1 MIASTA
7 RRVAAKLRG
16 SSLPRSS
23 LNFLRRELERL
34 QEKFKKRSER
44 IAELEKQVQEKEKEL
59 ANAQKKIAEQEK
71 QITDL
76 ERQLA
81 LRKRN
86 STNSSKPP
94 SSDGLAGEQ
103 RPRGRKHK
111 SQRKPGGQPGH
122 PGHHRPLIPTA
133 EVNVLK
139 VLLPERCQHCGR
151 KLPQKSDRVTTE
163 GEPRRHQVTEIP
175 EINPHTTEY
184 QCPQVVC
191 EHGQKTTQEPLPEE
205 VRGELWT
212 ALDGADRLLDGGLS
226 GAATAGGS
234 DAGRCAGPGNQFGE
248 HSESLGGSQPGG
260 RAALSAMAGAVAAR
274 SSAERGRDGLAQQ
287 RRQALDLDMRGQA
300 VRFLCGG
307 LHAECRSAGGAAGNG
322 FPRHSLW

>member
-1 MIASTA
+1 MLDDCENHSASCCEIRLEPSPILTKVSA
-7 RRVAAKLRG
+7 AGVGTTPGEGPETQRTHCRPGEGASRR
-16 SSLPRSS
+16 P
-23 LNFLRRELERL
+23 EE
-34 QEKFKKRSER
+34 
-44 IAELEKQVQEKEKEL
+44 EKQ
-59 ANAQKKIAEQEK
+59 ITEQEK

-151 KLPQKSDRVTTE
+151 KLPQKADRVTTE

-205 VRGELWT
+205 VRG
-212 ALDGADRLLDGGLS
+212 
-226 GAATAGGS
+226 
-234 DAGRCAGPGNQFGE
+234 NF
-248 HSESLGGSQPGG
+248 
-260 RAALSAMAGAVAAR
+260 
-274 SSAERGRDGLAQQ
+274 
-287 RRQALDLDMRGQA
+287 
-300 VRFLCGG
+300 
-307 LHAECRSAGGAAGNG
+307 
-322 FPRHSLW
+322 

>member
-34 QEKFKKRSER
+34 QEK
-44 IAELEKQVQEKEKEL
+44 EKEL
-59 ANAQKKIAEQEK
+59 ADAQKKIAEQEK

-151 KLPQKSDRVTTE
+151 KLPQKADRVTTE

-191 EHGQKTTQEPLPEE
+191 EHCQKTTQEPLPEE
-205 VRGELWT
+205 VRGNFGPHLT
-212 ALDGADRLLDGGLS
+212 ALIAYWTVVCRVPRRL
-226 GAATAGGS
+226 
-234 DAGRCAGPGNQFGE
+234 
-248 HSESLGGSQPGG
+248 
-260 RAALSAMAGAVAAR
+260 
-274 SSAERGRDGLAQQ
+274 
-287 RRQALDLDMRGQA
+287 
-300 VRFLCGG
+300 
-307 LHAECRSAGGAAGNG
+307 
-322 FPRHSLW
+322 

>member
-59 ANAQKKIAEQEK
+59 ADAQKKIAEQEKPITEQEK

-133 EVNVLK
+133 EVNVHESAAAGTLPALRAKAAAK
-139 VLLPERCQHCGR
+139 VRP
-151 KLPQKSDRVTTE
+151 SDN
-163 GEPRRHQVTEIP
+163 G
-175 EINPHTTEY
+175 
-184 QCPQVVC
+184 
-191 EHGQKTTQEPLPEE
+191 
-205 VRGELWT
+205 
-212 ALDGADRLLDGGLS
+212 
-226 GAATAGGS
+226 
-234 DAGRCAGPGNQFGE
+234 
-248 HSESLGGSQPGG
+248 
-260 RAALSAMAGAVAAR
+260 
-274 SSAERGRDGLAQQ
+274 
-287 RRQALDLDMRGQA
+287 
-300 VRFLCGG
+300 
-307 LHAECRSAGGAAGNG
+307 GGATTASGDG
-322 FPRHSLW
+322 DSGD

>member
-59 ANAQKKIAEQEK
+59 ADAQKKIAEQEK

-133 EVNVLK
+133 EVNVHESAAAGTLPALRAKAAAK
-139 VLLPERCQHCGR
+139 VRP
-151 KLPQKSDRVTTE
+151 SDN
-163 GEPRRHQVTEIP
+163 G
-175 EINPHTTEY
+175 
-184 QCPQVVC
+184 
-191 EHGQKTTQEPLPEE
+191 
-205 VRGELWT
+205 
-212 ALDGADRLLDGGLS
+212 
-226 GAATAGGS
+226 
-234 DAGRCAGPGNQFGE
+234 
-248 HSESLGGSQPGG
+248 
-260 RAALSAMAGAVAAR
+260 
-274 SSAERGRDGLAQQ
+274 
-287 RRQALDLDMRGQA
+287 
-300 VRFLCGG
+300 
-307 LHAECRSAGGAAGNG
+307 GGATTASGDG
-322 FPRHSLW
+322 DSGD